1 MNLGYPHAPEFPE
14 GFTWLNTD
22 RPLRFN
28 GELRGQVVVLDFW
41 TYCCIN
47 CLHVLPD
54 LDYLE
59 KKYAAEPVTIIGVHS
74 NKYTE
79 EAAPEN
85 IRQAILRYGITH
97 PVIVDEQHAI
107 WDQYVISAWPTL
119 VVIDPTGRI
128 LGTLPGEGHRE
139 QLDGIIG
146 QLLAQGRREGT
157 LASGP
162 LSIKH
167 EPPQE
172 PSTGLLFPGKVLAD
186 AAGGR
191 LFIADSDHQRILI
204 TDWNG
209 EVMDT
214 IGSGQPGLHDGTF
227 ADASFRNPQGM
238 ALRGDLLY
246 IADTDNHALR
256 RANLENRRVE
266 TVAGNGKISYDRR
279 GGHLGRE
286 QGLNSP
292 WDVAFLDGLLFI
304 AMAGLHQIWTYDPE
318 TTETQLAIGTGRE
331 NIADNPAQRAAL
343 AQTSGLSAANGILY
357 FADSETSAI
366 RQFDPATGQVRTL
379 AGQGL
384 FIFGDKDG
392 EGSEALLQHPLGV
405 AASPDALYVADTYN
419 SKIRRVD
426 LTSGL
431 VTTVAGSGKPGTG
444 ADGSL
449 ELYEPGGLSVAG
461 SNLFIADTNNHRII
475 HYHLDTG
482 EWSVVLPRQQG
493 HPLAEAA

>member
-1 MNLGYPHAPEFPE
+1 MNIGYPHAPDFPA

-22 RPLRFN
+22 HPLQFS

-47 CLHVLPD
+47 CMHVLPD

-59 KKYAAEPVTIIGVHS
+59 HKYADQPVTIIGVHS

-79 EAAPEN
+79 EASPAN
-85 IRQAILRYGITH
+85 IRQAILRYNITH
-97 PVIVDEQHAI
+97 PVIVDEHQAI
-107 WDQYVISAWPTL
+107 WNQFVISAWPTL

-139 QLDGIIG
+139 QLDQIIDE
-146 QLLAQGRREGT
+146 LLAQGRREST
-157 LASGP
+157 LAAGP
-162 LSIKH
+162 LSLQH
-167 EPPQE
+167 EQRQDPA
-172 PSTGLLFPGKVLAD
+172 TGLFYPGKVLAD
-186 AAGGR
+186 ATGGR

-204 TDWNG
+204 TDWSG
-209 EVMDT
+209 MVMDV
-214 IGSGQPGLHDGTF
+214 IGNGQIGLHDGAFAEATF
-227 ADASFRNPQGM
+227 HDPQGM

-256 RANLENRRVE
+256 RADLENRRVD
-266 TVAGNGKISYDRR
+266 TVVGNGKISYDRR

-292 WDVAFLDGLLFI
+292 WDVAFVDNLLFI
-304 AMAGLHQIWTYDPE
+304 ALAGLHQIWTYNPE
-318 TTETQLAIGTGRE
+318 TTEARLAIGTGRE
-331 NIADNPAQRAAL
+331 NITDNPAHRAAL

-357 FADSETSAI
+357 FADSETSSV
-366 RQFDPATGQVRTL
+366 RQYDPGTDEVSTL
-379 AGQGL
+379 VGQGL

-392 EGSEALLQHPLGV
+392 DGPNALLQHPLGV
-405 AASPDALYVADTYN
+405 AASPNGALYVADTYN
-419 SKIRRVD
+419 SKIRRID

-431 VTTVAGSGKPGTG
+431 VTTLAGSGKPGVGSAG
-444 ADGSL
+444 AL

-461 SNLFIADTNNHRII
+461 NDLFIADTNNHRVI
-475 HYHLDTG
+475 
-482 EWSVVLPRQQG
+482 
-493 HPLAEAA
+493 